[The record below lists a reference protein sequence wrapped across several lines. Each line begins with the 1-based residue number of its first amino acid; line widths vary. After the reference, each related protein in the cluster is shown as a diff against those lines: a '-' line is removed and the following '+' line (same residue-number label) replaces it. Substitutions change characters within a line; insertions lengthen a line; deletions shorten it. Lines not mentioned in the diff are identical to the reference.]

1 MRILF
6 IFTGGTIGSTLSG
19 DVIATDSTKS
29 YRIIEAY
36 RERHTVDFDYDM
48 IEPYTALS
56 ENNTGDT
63 IRELCACVKQH
74 VTDGYDGIIVT
85 HGTDTL
91 QYSAAALGYTLGLDT
106 IPVCVVSSNRPIK
119 DERANALDNLH
130 AAISFIR
137 GGYGRGCFVCY
148 KNDGSGVTHVH
159 RATRMIGA
167 KAYSDEVSS
176 IYGSVYGS
184 FDERFVYTQNREYS
198 ESADECAPLSAEC
211 LSESSKGILMLSAY
225 PGMIYP
231 DVSHGISCVILTGYH
246 SGTLDTASARARD
259 FYLECKKRG
268 VSVFAAGVSDGPDYA
283 SASEFESLGII
294 PAINISPVALYV
306 KLWLSDCAGLGASV
320 YSSSLSGDII
330 K

>member
-6 IFTGGTIGSTLSG
+6 IFTGGTIGSTLIG
-19 DVIATDSTKS
+19 DVISVDCAKS

-36 RERHTVDFDYDM
+36 RARYEIGFDYDM
-48 IEPYTALS
+48 TEPYTALS

-63 IRELCACVKQH
+63 IRELCRCVKGH
-74 VTDGYDGIIVT
+74 IKDGYDGIIVT

-106 IPVCVVSSNRPIK
+106 IPVCVVSSNRPIE

-167 KAYSDEVSS
+167 KSYSDEVSS

-184 FDERFVYTQNREYS
+184 FDGNFVYTGNREYS
-198 ESADECAPLSAEC
+198 ECGDECAPLCIEC
-211 LSESSKGILMLSAY
+211 LSESSKGILMMSAY
-225 PGMIYP
+225 PGMAYP
-231 DVSHGISCVILTGYH
+231 DVSENVRYIILTGYH
-246 SGTLDTASARARD
+246 SGTLDTASERARN
-259 FYLECKKRG
+259 FYLECKSRG
-268 VSVFAAGVSDGPDYA
+268 VRVLAAGVSGGPDYA

-294 PAINISPVALYV
+294 PAHNISPVALYV
-306 KLWLSDCAGLGASV
+306 KLWLCDCAGLGASV
-320 YSSSLSGDII
+320 LSSSLSGEVI